1 MCITGADR
9 QDISDIKKVCLE
21 NLDKKYHSQF
31 LLKRIMNGYRRSD
44 PTRGMEYILDL
55 LLADRLHPGV
65 ETIKRVHL
73 VRPLGKIELV
83 PMPYVT
89 ENMMITVI
97 LPLQPDD
104 IAVFD
109 MFMDSYARTCLQS
122 MEDVRLIV
130 ALMYPVSKSN
140 STNPRDPFARSKA
153 SINDYTKRYI
163 TKGKLS
169 WKALDNVLSDIT
181 VVDRLQ
187 GEFKIDAL
195 ILMTTVNMEMSPDL
209 TNNYFNRVRMNTIK
223 GKQVFF
229 PMGFWQYRP
238 NLMYNKKPFPA
249 SVEIGQR
256 LGQYSTRSAE
266 HASFYLSDYRTAR
279 KVLSTKTVDIF
290 SMFVTY
296 KNFHVFRAVEP
307 NLKLK
312 WMNLTCDP
320 RVAAEK
326 YQQCITRNIEGLASQ
341 HHLALLIYE
350 QRNEVIS
357 QSNIYKA
364 KIIPERNDPVQ
375 VVPQDSGIIHPPEP
389 TVLKPEDVELKLHE
403 ENVRPP
409 PADPQAEGM
418 ILVHPKKNV

>member
-1 MCITGADR
+1 M
-9 QDISDIKKVCLE
+9 DISDIKKVCVE

-31 LLKRIMNGYRRSD
+31 LLKRIVNGYRRFD

-65 ETIKRVHL
+65 KTIKRVHL
-73 VRPLGKIELV
+73 FRPLGKIELV

-89 ENMMITVI
+89 ENTMVTVI
-97 LPLQPDD
+97 LPLQPEDVA
-104 IAVFD
+104 IFD
-109 MFMDSYARTCLQS
+109 MFLDSYARACLQN

-130 ALMYPVSKSN
+130 ALMYPASN
-140 STNPRDPFARSKA
+140 STYPRDPFARSKA
-153 SINDYTKRYI
+153 SINDYSKRYI

-181 VVDRLQ
+181 IVDRLQ
-187 GEFKIDAL
+187 GEFKTDAL
-195 ILMTTVNMEMSPDL
+195 ILMTTVNMEMTPDL

-229 PMGFWQYRP
+229 PLGFWQYRP

-256 LGQYSTRSAE
+256 LGQFSTKSVE

-279 KVLSTKTVDIF
+279 KVLSAQTVDIF

-296 KNFHVFRAVEP
+296 KTFHVFRAVEP

-320 RVAAEK
+320 RITAEK
-326 YQQCITRNIEGLASQ
+326 YEQCVARNIEGLASQ

-375 VVPQDSGIIHPPEP
+375 VVPHASGIIHPSDPVVLIPE
-389 TVLKPEDVELKLHE
+389 TVEVKLHE
-403 ENVRPP
+403 VNVRPP
-409 PADPQAEGM
+409 RADPQAEGM
-418 ILVHPKKNV
+418 ILVNPKKNV